1 MRFLRILFIFV
12 AIIVAIPIVGVI
24 ALMIIARYD
33 QGPHPDGTRW
43 PVFGSRPAGA
53 RAASGPAYKD
63 VWFGRTLYRLP
74 VRKYW
79 IWVQQY
85 NAERDYAAF
94 GFDALVPDATPMADD
109 PAEVAVWGKGQGWH
123 RNLHVMVEY
132 GKNLISQS
140 QMLENAFENNN
151 TMKYLSENTAI
162 ELSVNKK
169 YDILLLDNS
178 KYTLLANGC
187 KRYDGI
193 FMGGSI
199 IQACGDGDGMIIIQC
214 NTGFPGIN
222 VKPPSPGCVVNFNL
236 YDKTAISY
244 AYGYDYFDLAPDIHK
259 NIVAL
264 LTSFRV
270 EAGGETGSAAGSASA
285 N

>member
-1 MRFLRILFIFV
+1 MRLLRILFIFL
-12 AIIVAIPIVGVI
+12 AIIVATPIVGVI
-24 ALMIIARYD
+24 VLMIIARYD

-132 GKNLISQS
+132 GRNLISQS
-140 QMLENAFENNN
+140 QILENAFNDNNE
-151 TMKYLSENTAI
+151 MKITLEKMADERGIKNIQNISF
-162 ELSVNKK
+162 
-169 YDILLLDNS
+169 LDSS
-178 KYTLLANGC
+178 KYTLLSNGC
-187 KRYDGI
+187 KRYDGSFI
-193 FMGGSI
+193 SRNI
-199 IQACGDGDGMIIIQC
+199 IQACGNGEELILFSCHTVMFGDIIKI
-214 NTGFPGIN
+214 PY
-222 VKPPSPGCVVNFNL
+222 PGCSVSFKL
-236 YDKTAISY
+236 DDKVAVDYSF
-244 AYGYDYFDLAPDIHK
+244 GYDNFDLAPDIHR
-259 NIVAL
+259 NLVAL

-270 EAGGETGSAAGSASA
+270 EARGGIELEMGSGSV

>member
-24 ALMIIARYD
+24 VLMIIARYD

-53 RAASGPAYKD
+53 RAASGPEYKD

-85 NAERDYAAF
+85 NAERDHAAF

-140 QMLENAFENNN
+140 QMLRNAFDNNN
-151 TMKYLSENTAI
+151 SAKIRREKSANERGVKNI
-162 ELSVNKK
+162 PNISF
-169 YDILLLDNS
+169 LDLS
-178 KYTLLANGC
+178 KYTILLNGC
-187 KRYDGI
+187 RRYDGLFI
-193 FMGGSI
+193 SRNI
-199 IQACGDGDGMIIIQC
+199 IQECGDGEELILFSCQTVMFGDEIKI
-214 NTGFPGIN
+214 PY
-222 VKPPSPGCVVNFNL
+222 PGCSVSFNI
-236 YDKTAISY
+236 YDKVAVDYSF
-244 AYGYDYFDLAPDIHK
+244 GYEHFDWAPEIHR
-259 NIVAL
+259 NLVAL
-264 LTSFRV
+264 LNSFRV
-270 EAGGETGSAAGSASA
+270 EARGEIGLEMGSGSV